1 MKKIVFALAIFCICC
16 VGAYAGPIVATT
28 GAVFG
33 GAATAVGTSFSF
45 STNTITVTNSG
56 GSYSVVLASN
66 PNEISVILSP
76 GQSSFV
82 TLGALNITSNS
93 TSLASLNGATITLN
107 VVVSSPVGTP
117 SQSFTGNL
125 VGTISA
131 TASSA
136 TVFWNPGSLSFV
148 AADGSKFN
156 LTIELFTPL
165 NAPSSPSSS
174 RIRGV
179 LTYVSNPVP
188 EPASLFLLG
197 TGLGGVGWM
206 VGRRRRRGIAV

>member
-1 MKKIVFALAIFCICC
+1 MKKIIFALAFLC
-16 VGAYAGPIVATT
+16 VCYAGAYAGPIVATT

-107 VVVSSPVGTP
+107 VVVSSPTGTP
-117 SQSFTGNL
+117 SQSFTGSL
-125 VGTISA
+125 TGTISA
-131 TASSA
+131 TASTA
-136 TVFWNPGSLSFV
+136 TVFWNPGNLSFV

-165 NAPSSPSSS
+165 NPPSSPSSS

-179 LTYVSNPVP
+179 ITFVSSPVP
-188 EPASLFLLG
+188 EPTSLLLLG
-197 TGLGGVGWM
+197 SGMGGMALLIGKRK
-206 VGRRRRRGIAV
+206 RRRAV